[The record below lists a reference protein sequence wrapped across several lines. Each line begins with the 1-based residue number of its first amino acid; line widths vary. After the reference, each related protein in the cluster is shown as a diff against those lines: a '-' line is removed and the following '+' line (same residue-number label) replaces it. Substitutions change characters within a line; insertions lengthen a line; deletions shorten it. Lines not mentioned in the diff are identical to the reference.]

1 MSNWATYDGGRSIG
15 KIGAEG
21 GLILYDEEYQKG
33 ARITLKRGKEFI
45 SVSCN
50 FYGWMDHTRFF
61 NALSEAEREY
71 RSMKTAIAGMM
82 DPLKL
87 NRSDKLKGW
96 EAISEFV
103 RRFP

>member
-1 MSNWATYDGGRSIG
+1 MSNWVTYDGGRSIG
-15 KIGAEG
+15 KTGAAG
-21 GLILYDEEYQKG
+21 DLILYDEEHNLG
-33 ARITLKRGKEFI
+33 VRITLKRGKTFI

-61 NALSEAEREY
+61 NTLSEAEREY
-71 RSMKTAIAGMM
+71 RSMKTAIVGMM
-82 DPLKL
+82 ESLKSASS
-87 NRSDKLKGW
+87 NKLKGW

>member
-15 KIGAEG
+15 KTSPAGDV
-21 GLILYDEEYQKG
+21 ILYDEEHHLG
-33 ARITLKRGKEFI
+33 ARITLRRGKNFI

-50 FYGWMDHTRFF
+50 FYGWVDHTRFF

-71 RSMKTAIAGMM
+71 RAMKTAIAAMM
-82 DPLKL
+82 EPLKSAAS
-87 NRSDKLKGW
+87 NKLKGW